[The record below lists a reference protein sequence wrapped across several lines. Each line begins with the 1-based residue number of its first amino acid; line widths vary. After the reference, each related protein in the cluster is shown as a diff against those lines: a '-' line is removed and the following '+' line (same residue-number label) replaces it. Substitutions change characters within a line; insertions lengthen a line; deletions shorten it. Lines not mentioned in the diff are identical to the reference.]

1 MVTKKKKR
9 RSSVIVIIVFFL
21 FTFFLRLFHYF
32 DYKTWAGNKKK
43 KARGSFNQID
53 MGFDSG
59 GGVCCFVAELFSR

>member
-1 MVTKKKKR
+1 MVTKKKQKKET
-9 RSSVIVIIVFFL
+9 VIVIIVFFL

-43 KARGSFNQID
+43 ARGSFNQID

-59 GGVCCFVAELFSR
+59 GVCCFVAALFSR